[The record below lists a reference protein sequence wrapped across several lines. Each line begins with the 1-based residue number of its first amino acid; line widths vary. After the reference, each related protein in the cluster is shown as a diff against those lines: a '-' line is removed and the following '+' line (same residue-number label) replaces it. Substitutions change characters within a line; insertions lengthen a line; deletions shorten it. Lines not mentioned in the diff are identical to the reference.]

1 MQDLLFESI
10 ALRRIALF
18 TKLVSRGGCSG
29 DEKDVALE
37 WLGELTA
44 DLQNKLDE
52 YDEKCPHSGG
62 VSRGGCG
69 FK

>member
-10 ALRRIALF
+10 ALRRITLF
-18 TKLVSRGGCSG
+18 TKLVSRGGCSV

-44 DLQNKLDE
+44 DLQHKLDA
-52 YDEKCPHSGG
+52 YDEKSPQSGG
-62 VSRGGCG
+62 DSRGGCG

>member
-1 MQDLLFESI
+1 MQDLLFEAI

-18 TKLVSRGGCSG
+18 TKLVSTGRCSG

-44 DLQNKLDE
+44 DLQRKLDAYE
-52 YDEKCPHSGG
+52 EKNPQSGG
-62 VSRGGCG
+62 VSRGGSG